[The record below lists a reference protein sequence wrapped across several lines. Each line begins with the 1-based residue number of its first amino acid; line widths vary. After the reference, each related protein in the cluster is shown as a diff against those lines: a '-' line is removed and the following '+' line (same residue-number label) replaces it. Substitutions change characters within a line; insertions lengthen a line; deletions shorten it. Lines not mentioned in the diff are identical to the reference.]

1 MSKNWFVW
9 QKLKSKKALTIFSFA
24 VFILLFLFQNCS
36 KVGLEAQE
44 YKLTT
49 AGKGEICK
57 QVTEGAQQSVTRKF
71 IFIMDMSKSN
81 IAKRLDRVQKVN
93 GVDTKVVY
101 LEEIGSDRD
110 GKRFDAIEDFIKG
123 CGAGPDT
130 EYLFIPFSESAGE
143 PVGSTFQCTTSFG
156 DSTMALAKL
165 KNLRDLQTTEMG
177 YVTPH
182 VYPGGKYVSA
192 TSDVVTKSIMG
203 GTNYPAATKCLSD
216 ALTADTKVVQAA
228 KKSANYTAF
237 FLTDGKP
244 ESKQSDCSKVP
255 ASDQIACYISAV
267 SSMIDRS
274 MIDVYSANSN
284 LKVQPIF
291 YGKDLLVGTE
301 VDDAKKVLG
310 AIATEGNAQGVI
322 FLDQVSDLKSK
333 LCGLANFSVDKE
345 WEKDTLMAVNL
356 NARFRQGRLQLDSD
370 GDGLTDEEEVHKGFD
385 PFNPRTFA
393 DTLDSLCDRLG
404 GASACQAV
412 RAKNFCSAFNFN
424 LLGLNECDAKALGLA
439 EAFDSNSTA
448 IDSDH
453 DGIPDYLELIFKTNP
468 AVADSINDSDNDGV
482 SNQAEIARGTDPS
495 EQEKVALDAGDLVSL
510 QAHFD
515 PVSSACADGS
525 YKITFDNLPL
535 LQTKAMRSGPLELQ
549 HGENENVILLYY
561 RTVPKN
567 TGAAQTQ
574 YWASFVKV
582 KITNEM
588 KLRGTPGTLEIKAG
602 DFKKVG
608 EVKQ

>member
-1 MSKNWFVW
+1 MGW
-9 QKLKSKKALTIFSFA
+9 QNLKSKKAIMLFSFA
-24 VFILLFLFQNCS
+24 VFFLLFSFQNCS
-36 KVGLEAQE
+36 KVALEVQD

-57 QVTEGAQQSVTRKF
+57 QVTQGAQQSVTRKF

-81 IAKRLDRVQKVN
+81 IAKRLDRIEKVN

-101 LEEIGSDRD
+101 LEEIGSDRE

-123 CGAGPDT
+123 CGSGPDT
-130 EYLFIPFSESAGE
+130 EYLFIPFSELAGE
-143 PVGSTFQCTTSFG
+143 PVGSTFQCTTSFN

-165 KNLRDLQTTEMG
+165 QNLRNLQTTEMG
-177 YVTPH
+177 YVKPH

-192 TSDVVTKSIMG
+192 TSDLVTKSIMG

-216 ALTADTKVVQAA
+216 ALTADLKVVSAA
-228 KKSANYTAF
+228 KRAVSYTAF

-244 ESKQSDCSKVP
+244 ESKLSDCSKVA
-255 ASDQIACYISAV
+255 ASDQIACYITAV
-267 SSMIDRS
+267 SGMISQS
-274 MIDVYSANSN
+274 MIDVYSANAN
-284 LKVQPIF
+284 LRVQPIF
-291 YGKDLLVGTE
+291 YGKDLLAGTE

-310 AIATEGNAQGVI
+310 AIATEGSAQGVVL
-322 FLDQVSDLKSK
+322 LDQVSDLKNK

-356 NARFRQGRLQLDSD
+356 NARLRQGQLVVDTD
-370 GDGLTDEEEVHKGFD
+370 GDGLTDEEELRKGFD
-385 PFNPRTFA
+385 PLNPRTFA

-404 GASACQAV
+404 GANACQML
-412 RAKNFCSAFNFN
+412 RSKSFCSAFSFN
-424 LLGLNECDAKALGLA
+424 LLGLNECDAKALGIS
-439 EAFDSNSTA
+439 EAFDSFSTA

-468 AVADSINDSDNDGV
+468 TVADSINDTDNDGV
-482 SNQAEIARGTDPS
+482 SNQAEIARGTDPA
-495 EQEKVALDAGDLVSL
+495 EQEKVVLNAGDLVSL
-510 QAHFD
+510 QTHFD
-515 PVSSACADGS
+515 PVSSSCADGS

-535 LQTKAMRSGPLELQ
+535 IQTKAMLNGPLELQ

-567 TGAAQTQ
+567 TGATQTQ

-588 KLRGTPGTLEIKAG
+588 KLRGTPGTLDIKAG

-608 EVKQ
+608 EVNR